1 MALAQQETI
10 DLSATLACSITTLGT
25 IRVIRVHPARLRHE
39 FGETLTLAAPLV
51 LGQLSAIGMN
61 VVDVMLAGHFNPAT
75 LAAVAVGSNVW
86 TLAIVAAIGVMLA
99 LPPSV
104 AQLSGANKHT
114 QIGGLFRQALW
125 LAVILGVLLFLGVR
139 HAAPLLSVIGIEAG
153 IVDDTQRFLRAISWG
168 APALTM
174 YFALR
179 GFSEGLGLTRP
190 TMYFGLLGLVMLL
203 PIGYVLMYGAFGLPA
218 HGAQG
223 SGMATATVLWLQL
236 AAFASYIALRRHYR
250 AYAPF
255 AHFEWPRWSEIYALL
270 RLGVPMGVSVLME
283 AGLFVGS
290 ALLIGSLGE
299 DAVASHQIAINVA
312 SITFMLPLG
321 VAMATTVRVGRAVG
335 RGDAEGVRCAGYV
348 GIATS
353 LVTQLVSCAVMA
365 LAPYWIAGLYTD
377 DHSLVVL
384 AGQLLLLAA
393 VFQFSDG
400 IQVTAN
406 GALRGLK
413 DTTLPMFI
421 TTFAYW
427 GVGMPLGYWLAF
439 ERGMGVHGMWMGLI
453 AGLSVAALLLFLRFF
468 RLMHP
473 RRLPGHVA

>member
-1 MALAQQETI
+1 MA
-10 DLSATLACSITTLGT
+10 
-25 IRVIRVHPARLRHE
+25 VHPARLRRE

-61 VVDVMLAGHFNPAT
+61 VVDAMLAGHYNAAT
-75 LAAVAVGSNVW
+75 LAAVAIGSNIW

-104 AQLSGANKHT
+104 AQLAGAGATAH
-114 QIGGLFRQALW
+114 IGAVFRQALW
-125 LAVILGVLLFLGVR
+125 LAAMLGVMLFVGVR
-139 HAAPLLSVIGIEAG
+139 HATPLLRIVGIDAG

-168 APALTM
+168 APALTL

-190 TMYFGLLGLVMLL
+190 TMYFGLFGLMVLL

-223 SGMATATVLWLQL
+223 SGMATASVLWLQL
-236 AAFASYIALRRHYR
+236 SVFASYVALRRHYR
-250 AYAPF
+250 VYAPF
-255 AHFEWPRWSEIYALL
+255 ARFEWPRWVEIYELL
-270 RLGVPMGVSVLME
+270 RLGVPMGVSVMME
-283 AGLFVGS
+283 AGLFVAT

-335 RGDAEGVRCAGYV
+335 RGDPRGVRYAGFV

-353 LVTQLVSCAVMA
+353 LITQLVSCMVMA

-377 DHSLVVL
+377 DHTLIIL
-384 AGQLLLLAA
+384 AAQLLLLAA

-413 DTTLPMFI
+413 DTTIPMLI
-421 TTFAYW
+421 TMFAYW

-439 ERGMGVHGMWMGLI
+439 ERGMGVHGMWIGLI
-453 AGLSVAALLLFLRFF
+453 AGLSVAAVLLFLRFF
-468 RLMHP
+468 RLARAAQLP
-473 RRLPGHVA
+473 RTQTA